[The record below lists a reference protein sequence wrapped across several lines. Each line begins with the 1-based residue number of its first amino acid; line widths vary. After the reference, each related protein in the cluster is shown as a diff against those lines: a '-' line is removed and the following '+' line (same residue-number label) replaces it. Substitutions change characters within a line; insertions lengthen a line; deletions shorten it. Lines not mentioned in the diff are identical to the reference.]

1 MSDLVFIAFDSEA
14 KAEEVRDKVLAMQ
27 RQYLIDVDDAVVVTR
42 DNSGR
47 IKLNQLMHPAT
58 TGAVTGAFWGMLVGC
73 IFFLPFVGA
82 AVGAASGAL
91 GGALTDVGID
101 DEQMR
106 QDAQVALTP
115 GKSGLLPPLSA
126 K

>member
-14 KAEEVRDKVLAMQ
+14 KVEEVRDKVLEMQ
-27 RQYLIDVDDAVVVTR
+27 RQSLINVDDAVVVIR

-47 IKLNQLMHPAT
+47 INLNQLMHPAT

-82 AVGAASGAL
+82 AVGAA
-91 GGALTDVGID
+91 
-101 DEQMR
+101 
-106 QDAQVALTP
+106 
-115 GKSGLLPPLSA
+115 
-126 K
+126 